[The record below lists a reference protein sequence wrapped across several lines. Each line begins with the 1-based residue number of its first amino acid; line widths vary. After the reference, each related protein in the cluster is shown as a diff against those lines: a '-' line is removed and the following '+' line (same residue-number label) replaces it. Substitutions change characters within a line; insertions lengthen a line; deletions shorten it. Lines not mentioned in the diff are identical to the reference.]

1 MKWNGRCTLGSGR
14 AEPVLGP
21 PAQSTTSPP
30 AILVSQISTQR
41 RMNIYNILQEIIQ
54 QEGELEE
61 LCVQRLVAIAS
72 QEMRELPK
80 VAGPWA
86 PSGFPPHQSWPGL
99 LVGMA
104 WDAQSPRPV
113 TSGGEDRLRLRE
125 PSRAGAG
132 RGWVGFHE
140 APGGGGNT
148 RPSPVPQLEGYVRA
162 EVASDTLVALSRNHF
177 SLVMYELQHHLKPL
191 DLTDEFVIITLAKLA
206 HGNGRARG
214 TSAPASGPF
223 GPAQGSLLV
232 SASLH
237 FCSCL
242 CPTRSISL
250 LPYLSLT
257 FLFSCPRV
265 FLSCEDSLCVSASH
279 VGLYSSVIPSPP
291 NRSLSLLPLRLHSCH
306 LPFSRGGL
314 FVYSRTFLSRPLCF
328 HSTNGH

>member
-1 MKWNGRCTLGSGR
+1 MLGLGWAHPWPHCPVQDLPTRHTCFPDFHPAQNEHLQHPPGNHPAGGGTGGAVCPEAGRHCLPGDEGAPQGSRALGSVG
-14 AEPVLGP
+14 VP
-21 PAQSTTSPP
+21 PH
-30 AILVSQISTQR
+30 
-41 RMNIYNILQEIIQ
+41 
-54 QEGELEE
+54 
-61 LCVQRLVAIAS
+61 
-72 QEMRELPK
+72 
-80 VAGPWA
+80 
-86 PSGFPPHQSWPGL
+86 HQSWPGL
-99 LVGMA
+99 LVGTA
-104 WDAQSPRPV
+104 WDAQSPCPV
-113 TSGGEDRLRLRE
+113 TSGGEERLRPRE

-132 RGWVGFHE
+132 RGWEGFHE
-140 APGGGGNT
+140 APGGGGT
-148 RPSPVPQLEGYVRA
+148 TCPSPVPQMEGYMRA

-242 CPTRSISL
+242 CPMFSISL
-250 LPYLSLT
+250 LPYLSLA

-279 VGLYSSVIPSPP
+279 VGLYSSVISSPP
-291 NRSLSLLPLRLHSCH
+291 NRSLSSLPLRLHSCH

-314 FVYSRTFLSRPLCF
+314 FVYSQTLLSCSLFF
-328 HSTNGH
+328 HSTNGY